1 MYVKIK
7 NNLVAQ
13 FPYNPRNLA
22 KENPNTSFPAQP
34 SDELLESYGVYPV
47 VTESAPSHDPMTQT
61 VVKSTT
67 PTLVGDAW
75 TVTYSVV
82 QLTDEQIANN
92 LQSASDN
99 IREKRNAK
107 LAETDWWAVSDRTM
121 SAEEAAYRQALRN
134 ITEQEGFPYN
144 VTFPEKPEAD

>member
-1 MYVKIK
+1 MYVKIE
-7 NNLVAQ
+7 NNSVAQ

-34 SDELLESYGVYPV
+34 SDELLASYGIYPV
-47 VTESAPSHDPMTQT
+47 VTESAPSHDSMTQT
-61 VVKSTT
+61 VIKSST

-75 TVTYSVV
+75 TITYSVV
-82 QLTDEQIANN
+82 ALTEEQIAAN
-92 LQSASDN
+92 LQIASDN

-121 SAEEAAYRQALRN
+121 SAEETDYRQALRD
-134 ITEQEGFPYN
+134 IPEQEGFPYN
-144 VTFPEKPEAD
+144 VTFPDKPE